1 MQLGDGDEAVYSE
14 LPLVGRVSRLLLK
27 SGYVFSLGLGLF
39 FFFVTGYATTHTLS
53 FPRVV
58 SNATSH
64 AISQCYPNLIPPYI
78 YLQSVAVALN
88 IPDLQASPIT
98 RDFKF
103 VEKNIAFKPETKERP
118 VIQYKPKDTT
128 CFCYIY
134 KDTYKE
140 RVKRLDSITKA
151 FAKSSVW

>member
-1 MQLGDGDEAVYSE
+1 MQLGDGNEAVYSE

-58 SNATSH
+58 SNVTSH
-64 AISQCYPNLIPPYI
+64 AISQCYPNFNLIPPYI

-88 IPDLQASPIT
+88 IPDLRKVPSQSDHEGFQLCREKYRIQT
-98 RDFKF
+98 RDQREASHSVQTQGYNLFLL
-103 VEKNIAFKPETKERP
+103 
-118 VIQYKPKDTT
+118 
-128 CFCYIY
+128 YI
-134 KDTYKE
+134 
-140 RVKRLDSITKA
+140 
-151 FAKSSVW
+151 